1 MDSDDPRYPQ
11 KNLEINSSKESVGVQ
26 NGVGSVLI
34 SHVADVS
41 MDSDGDRELQ
51 KIVKD
56 SLFTGS
62 KEFVGL
68 LASNGSHEGV
78 SPVFQVRFDQS
89 VLGKESKSF
98 SADETQHCIIP
109 SSSITSNEQV
119 RFLELDW
126 NGKKNDHV
134 DMVDDTKKNL
144 VNPLQ
149 SNSIEFG

>member
-1 MDSDDPRYPQ
+1 MVESMDSDDPIYPL
-11 KNLEINSSKESVGVQ
+11 KNLEIASSKESVGVQ

-41 MDSDGDRELQ
+41 MDSDGDPELQ

-68 LASNGSHEGV
+68 LASNRSHEGV
-78 SPVFQVRFDQS
+78 SPVFQVHFDQS

-98 SADETQHCIIP
+98 SDDETQHYIIP

-119 RFLELDW
+119 RIWLILY
-126 NGKKNDHV
+126 NRI
-134 DMVDDTKKNL
+134 
-144 VNPLQ
+144 P
-149 SNSIEFG
+149 